1 MNNSQPPPGKSLLH
15 LSCLEKQ
22 TGIENRCLPLG
33 AETLARGPPFHF
45 SRMQCFC
52 CVHPTDP
59 AQVKKANRTRAST
72 ALPGALSSRIPN
84 PVESG
89 LHVSKAFRCVLA
101 KRGQSHLAGPA
112 LPPGV
117 GEQRMSTW
125 RAHWSRG
132 WAGYPGS
139 MPPSEPPPPQLRP
152 GARRHAWQRLRAQR
166 PRDGLGRSG
175 ARPRPGGPGVVP
187 LQPPAAAESAQVAAP
202 PPRPSLRP
210 ISALRPL
217 LRSAR
222 PAPPGPGP
230 TLQRPS
236 ARRPLPSRPQST
248 SPRLAARLGGHPS
261 ISAFLALT
269 NSGAHPS
276 IPPPPGVPHP
286 RSSPGLNRGLVA
298 AQDGRAACG
307 TLRRR
312 GPGPPG
318 GLPRRSQASTMARTS
333 SAASPSAPRRSPAP
347 SAGSTW

>member
-59 AQVKKANRTRAST
+59 AQVKKANSTRAST

-89 LHVSKAFRCVLA
+89 LQVSKAFRCVLA

-112 LPPGV
+112 LPPRV
-117 GEQRMSTW
+117 GEQRLGTW

-139 MPPSEPPPPQLRP
+139 MPPSEPLPPQLWL
-152 GARRHAWQRLRAQR
+152 GARRCAGQQLRAQR
-166 PRDGLGRSG
+166 PCDGLGWCG

-187 LQPPAAAESAQVAAP
+187 LQPPAAAESA
-202 PPRPSLRP
+202 
-210 ISALRPL
+210 
-217 LRSAR
+217 
-222 PAPPGPGP
+222 
-230 TLQRPS
+230 
-236 ARRPLPSRPQST
+236 
-248 SPRLAARLGGHPS
+248 
-261 ISAFLALT
+261 
-269 NSGAHPS
+269 
-276 IPPPPGVPHP
+276 
-286 RSSPGLNRGLVA
+286 
-298 AQDGRAACG
+298 
-307 TLRRR
+307 
-312 GPGPPG
+312 
-318 GLPRRSQASTMARTS
+318 
-333 SAASPSAPRRSPAP
+333 
-347 SAGSTW
+347 